1 MQATST
7 TPDLDAVVSEI
18 AIAAP
23 RERVFQA
30 LTDATQLKCW
40 FSDPSC
46 PVRLWEMDA
55 RPGRAATATS
65 RKKAPSSSTT

>member
-23 RERVFQA
+23 DCELARRRDLSNGSA
-30 LTDATQLKCW
+30 LGTD
-40 FSDPSC
+40 P
-46 PVRLWEMDA
+46 
-55 RPGRAATATS
+55 
-65 RKKAPSSSTT
+65 

>member
-7 TPDLDAVVSEI
+7 SPDVEAVVSEI
-18 AIAAP
+18 EIAAP

-40 FSDPSC
+40 FSDSSVK
-46 PVRLWEMDA
+46 VRFSNSILPTFSPT
-55 RPGRAATATS
+55 RGLRIG
-65 RKKAPSSSTT
+65 TTT